1 MGGGGVKKFALVP
14 DFETMTYKQITRKAY
29 KDKRR
34 AKARIARK
42 SRRNNR

>member
-14 DFETMTYKQITRKAY
+14 DFETMTYKQITRNQY

-34 AKARIARK
+34 AKRRVARK